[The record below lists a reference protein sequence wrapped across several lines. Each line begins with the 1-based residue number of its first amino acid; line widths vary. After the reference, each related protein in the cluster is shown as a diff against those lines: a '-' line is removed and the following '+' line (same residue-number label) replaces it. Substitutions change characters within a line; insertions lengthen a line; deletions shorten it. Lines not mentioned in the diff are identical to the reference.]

1 MMNLNPLNSNPEQ
14 ATESEEARDLRNT
27 LLYAG
32 IITIGLSA
40 MILTTSPL
48 VISLQIP
55 PMETTLLAL
64 CSATISVIGI
74 YGVQR
79 GWPIKAIS
87 WVALIAYAVI
97 ITVTVHYTGGPL
109 TPMPA
114 LYLLVVVAAS
124 FLLGRQGATIVALV
138 SVVSYALMLLL
149 EYLGVI
155 QMVLIW
161 DLTFDPQTRGPL
173 LIINWLA
180 VAIPT
185 LITSQLAGVL
195 AERLK
200 ETNADLIK
208 SERLQNNLTHMI
220 IHDLRNPITALTG
233 ALDLLLMTLGD
244 KMNGDQKNLLKN
256 AQHSG
261 KMLLS
266 LVSELLDINKM
277 EAGKFELHL
286 EPVNICKLVAQN
298 TETMRAAAELE
309 GQNLKIA
316 PCPTQTVINCDPQLI
331 SRVISNL
338 LTNAFK
344 YTPEGGAITAKVERK
359 GEEVIISVIDT
370 GPGIPEKYQDHI
382 FEKFGQVKQDGP
394 RHGTGLGLTLC
405 KMAAQAHG
413 GDIWVE
419 SEVGEGST
427 FAFSLPIVGP
437 ANAHV
442 EF

>member
-1 MMNLNPLNSNPEQ
+1 MNPNTSKTERPI
-14 ATESEEARDLRNT
+14 ESEDARDLRNT

-32 IITIGLSA
+32 IITIGMSV
-40 MILTTSPL
+40 MILATSPL
-48 VISLQIP
+48 VMSLQIP

-64 CSATISVIGI
+64 CSATVSVIGI
-74 YGVQR
+74 YGVHK
-79 GWPIKAIS
+79 GWPIRAIS
-87 WVALIAYAVI
+87 WSALTAYAMI
-97 ITVTVHYTGGPL
+97 ITITVHYTGGPL

-124 FLLGRQGATIVALV
+124 FLLGRQGATIIAIV
-138 SVVSYALMLLL
+138 SITSYALMLLL

-155 QMVLIW
+155 QMILIW
-161 DLTFDPQTRGPL
+161 DITFDPQTRGAL

-200 ETNADLIK
+200 ETNAELIE
-208 SERLQNNLTHMI
+208 SERMQNSLTHMI
-220 IHDLRNPITALTG
+220 IHDLRNPITAVTG
-233 ALDLLLMTLGD
+233 ALDLLLMTLGS
-244 KMNGDQKNLLKN
+244 KMTEDQKNLLRN

-261 KMLLS
+261 KMLLG
-266 LVSELLDINKM
+266 LVGELLDINKM

-298 TETMRAAAELE
+298 TEAMRAAAELE
-309 GQNLKIA
+309 GQNLEITA
-316 PCPTQTVINCDPQLI
+316 CPTETVINCDPQLI
-331 SRVISNL
+331 SRVIANL

-344 YTPEGGAITAKVERK
+344 YTPEGGTITSKVER
-359 GEEVIISVIDT
+359 EDEMVIISVTDT
-370 GPGIPEKYQDHI
+370 GPGIPPKYREHI
-382 FEKFGQVKQDGP
+382 FEKFGQIKQDGP
-394 RHGTGLGLTLC
+394 RQGTGLGLTLC

-419 SEVGEGST
+419 SAVGEGST

-437 ANAHV
+437 ASVHV

>member
-1 MMNLNPLNSNPEQ
+1 MNSSTLNSNAEQ
-14 ATESEEARDLRNT
+14 TIDSEEARDLRNT

-32 IITIGLSA
+32 IITIGLSV
-40 MILTTSPL
+40 MILATSPL

-64 CSATISVIGI
+64 CSAIVSVLGI
-74 YGVQR
+74 YGLQR

-87 WVALIAYAVI
+87 WTSLTAYAII
-97 ITVTVHYTGGPL
+97 ITMTIHYTGGPL

-124 FLLGRQGATIVALV
+124 FLLGRQGATIIAFV

-155 QMVLIW
+155 KMVLIW
-161 DLTFDPQTRGPL
+161 DITFEPQTRGAL

-200 ETNADLIK
+200 ETNAELIE
-208 SERLQNNLTHMI
+208 SERMQNSLTHMI
-220 IHDLRNPITALTG
+220 IHDLRNPITAVTG
-233 ALDLLLMTLGD
+233 SLDLLLMTLGD
-244 KMNGDQKNLLKN
+244 KMNGDQRNLLKN

-261 KMLLS
+261 KMLLG
-266 LVSELLDINKM
+266 LVGELLDINKM

-298 TETMRAAAELE
+298 TEAMRAAAELE
-309 GQNLKIA
+309 GQNLEITA
-316 PCPTQTVINCDPQLI
+316 CSTETVINCDPQLI

-344 YTPEGGAITAKVERK
+344 YTPEGGAITAKVERE
-359 GEEVIISVIDT
+359 GEEVVISVIDT
-370 GPGIPEKYQDHI
+370 GPGIPPKYRDHI

-394 RHGTGLGLTLC
+394 RQGTGLGLTLC
-405 KMAAQAHG
+405 KMAARAHG

-419 SEVGEGST
+419 SEVGKGST

-437 ANAHV
+437 SDAKV